1 MATII
6 NNPPGETTI
15 APDSSAG
22 WAVAVIIL
30 LVVIAAGAF
39 AWMHYHRAGAVP
51 APSTTVQ
58 VNLPSVG
65 SNSNPS
71 TAPATQ

>member
-6 NNPPGETTI
+6 NNPPGESMI
-15 APDSSAG
+15 APDNSSG

-39 AWMHYHRAGAVP
+39 AWIHYHRAGVAAV
-51 APSTTVQ
+51 PSTTVQ
-58 VNLPSVG
+58 VNLPT

>member
-6 NNPPGETTI
+6 NNPPSETTI
-15 APDSSAG
+15 APDSSSG

-30 LVVIAAGAF
+30 LVVIAVGAF
-39 AWMHYHRAGAVP
+39 AWIRYHRAGVTP

-65 SNSNPS
+65 SNSGTS
-71 TAPATQ
+71 PATQ